1 MSLLSELSAV
11 FGDAFAS
18 LGLDAA
24 FGEVGVS
31 QRPELAQ
38 FQCNGALPA
47 AKPAGKNPR
56 ELAQEVIDAV
66 GDRPEFAILE
76 IAGPGFINI
85 TLTDDHLAAAV
96 NQMVAD
102 PRLSL
107 PPPRARNIVVDY
119 GGPNVAKELHVGHL
133 RPAIIGESVKR
144 ILRVLGNSVTGDVH
158 LGDWGTPQ
166 GQLIVELESRHPGWV
181 YFDPL
186 FTGPYPEEAPVS
198 MEVLQEIYPV
208 ASQKARDDLAFGEA
222 ARRAVLELQ
231 EGRPGYVALWQH
243 MRDVSVA
250 AIKAVYD
257 RLGVEF
263 DLWYGESTVNGRLAP
278 MIERFVEA
286 GYAVESAGAM
296 VIDVSEP
303 DDTKEIPPLMLVK
316 SDGATLYTTWDV
328 ATIEDRVET
337 MGANEIV
344 YVVDVRQS
352 LHFEQVFRAARKTGI
367 AGDDVV
373 LEHAGN
379 GTVNGP
385 DGKPLKTRDGGLP
398 LLRDLLD
405 DVERRA
411 AERLD
416 ENHLA
421 TEYPE
426 AERVEIAR
434 LVGVAALIYGDL
446 RNHRASNYIFDI
458 DRFTAFDGKTGP
470 YLLYGAVRMKSIL
483 REAALRDI
491 AVGGVMPPLVDQDRN
506 LMLQVLRFP
515 EMVERAA
522 EFWAPN
528 HLAEYAYEL
537 VADFSRFYEA
547 CHILGETDPAVQAG
561 WLGLVDLTLR
571 TLTTTLDLLGIELP
585 ERM

>member
-1 MSLLSELSAV
+1 MSLVSELSAI
-11 FGDAFAS
+11 FGDAFES
-18 LGLDAA
+18 LGIYRA

-56 ELAQEVIDAV
+56 QLAQEVIDAV
-66 GDRPEFAILE
+66 GDRREFAVLD

-85 TLTDDHLAAAV
+85 TLADEYLVAAV
-96 NQMVAD
+96 NRMASD
-102 PRLSL
+102 DRLSL
-107 PPPRARNIVVDY
+107 APPQSKNIVVDY

-144 ILRVLGNSVTGDVH
+144 ILRALGNHVIGDVH

-166 GQLIVELESRHPGWV
+166 GQLIVELESRHPEWV

-186 FTGPYPEEAPVS
+186 ATGPYPEEPPVT
-198 MEVLQEIYPV
+198 MNVLQEAYPV
-208 ASQKARDDLAFGEA
+208 ASQRAKDDLAFSEA
-222 ARRAVLELQ
+222 ARRAVVELQ
-231 EGRPGYVALWQH
+231 DGRPGYIALWQH
-243 MRDVSVA
+243 MRNVSVD

-263 DLWYGESTVNGRLAP
+263 DLWHGESTINDRLAP
-278 MIERFVEA
+278 MVDRLVEA
-286 GYAVESAGAM
+286 GFAVESEGALI
-296 VIDVSEP
+296 IDVAEP

-337 MGANEIV
+337 MGAQEMV

-367 AGDDVV
+367 AGDAVV

-379 GTVNGP
+379 GTVNGL

-398 LLRDLLD
+398 LLRGLID

-411 AERLD
+411 AERLE

-421 TEYPE
+421 TEYPD

-434 LVGVAALIYGDL
+434 TVGLAALKYGDL

-458 DRFTAFDGKTGP
+458 DRFTSFEGKTGP

-483 REAALRDI
+483 REAALRSI
-491 AVGGVMPPLVDQDRN
+491 EVGEVMPAIVDQDRN

-515 EMVERAA
+515 EVVERAA

-528 HLAEYAYEL
+528 HIAEYAYEL

-547 CHILGETDPAVQAG
+547 CHILGEDDPAIQAG
-561 WLGLVDLTLR
+561 WLGLVALTLR
-571 TLTTTLDLLGIELP
+571 TLTAALDLLGIEIP